1 MSSMLLIIYAL
12 MFLGAILL
20 LEGGM
25 QLLSALRRPESH
37 TINRRLRLLD
47 SGYDP
52 EEIYRLLRRKHDD
65 RGWIRF
71 AGIARL
77 NEYLQQAGVTV
88 SLRFVVLLV
97 VMIAA
102 FLGAVGTLVFHLP
115 PVVAFAGGGLAV
127 TAVGFL
133 HLSRR
138 RKARLAALEL
148 QLPEMLDLIVR
159 SVRSGHP
166 LSSALRLAADELPEP
181 LGSEVGLLVDET
193 TYGVSLIDAVDGLA
207 ARVGLNDYNYF
218 AVVAKITGK
227 TGGNLANILDN
238 LSAVIR
244 ERNRMRRKIHAI
256 SSEGRTSGLVMS
268 LAPPMIAG
276 LIMVTSP
283 DFFMSVADDPLFSKM
298 MILVV
303 GLCLANIVVLRRLVT
318 FEF

>member
-1 MSSMLLIIYAL
+1 MSVMLMVIYVL

-25 QLLSALRRPESH
+25 QLLSAVRRPESR

-52 EEIYRLLRRKHDD
+52 EEIYRLLRRKREDG
-65 RGWIRF
+65 GWIRF
-71 AGIARL
+71 ASL
-77 NEYLQQAGVTV
+77 SSVNDYLQQAGVTT
-88 SLRFVVLLV
+88 SLRLV
-97 VMIAA
+97 
-102 FLGAVGTLVFHLP
+102 FGLWLGATMVVGVAGTLILHVHL
-115 PVVAFAGGGLAV
+115 AFAFGGAALGV
-127 TAVGFL
+127 TALALL

-138 RKARLAALEL
+138 RKARLAALEA
-148 QLPEMLDLIVR
+148 QLPEMLDLVVR

-193 TYGVSLIDAVDGLA
+193 TYGVALIDAVDGLA
-207 ARVGLNDYNYF
+207 VRVGLNDYNYF

-227 TGGNLANILDN
+227 TGGNIANILEN
-238 LSAVIR
+238 LATVIR
-244 ERNRMRRKIHAI
+244 ERNRMRRKINAI

-268 LAPPMIAG
+268 LAPPVIGG
-276 LIMVTSP
+276 LIMLTSP
-283 DFFMSVADDPLFSKM
+283 DFFLSVADDPFFPKLIAF
-298 MILVV
+298 VV
-303 GLCLANIVVLRRLVT
+303 GLCLTNMMVLRRLVN